1 MRKIVGLLRLTRPA
15 NVITAISDILA
26 GSAIAGFFTNGFVQQ
41 WQPLILLILATSGLY
56 GGGVVLNDVFDA
68 ELDKVERPERP
79 IPAGVVS
86 KTEAALWGVILLLLG
101 ITAAALVHDEFLSLS
116 TFLAVSIAVSA
127 VIYDKWCK
135 HHFIAGPLVMGFC
148 RGLNLLLGISIIPT
162 VFPQYSI
169 LAWVPVIYIAAIT
182 TISHGE
188 VHGGRK
194 TAMFFSAF
202 LYVTVFTSIMAV
214 AFFNRAF
221 MTSLPF
227 IATFAL
233 MVLPPLWK
241 AIQNPVGPV
250 IGAAVKAGVIGLIL
264 MNAAWAA
271 AFGLPIFACVTVL
284 LLPISKYLAKA
295 FAVT

>member
-26 GSAIAGFFTNGFVQQ
+26 GIAIAGFFMDGFVQQ
-41 WQPLILLILATSGLY
+41 WQPLILLILATCGLY
-56 GGGVVLNDVFDA
+56 AGGVVLNDVFDA

-79 IPAGVVS
+79 IPSGVVS
-86 KTEAALWGVILLLLG
+86 KTEAALWGVFLLLLG
-101 ITAAALVHDEFLSLS
+101 IVAAALVHDQFLSLS
-116 TFLAVSIAVSA
+116 TFLAIAIAVSA

-135 HHFIAGPLVMGFC
+135 HHSIAGPLVMGFC
-148 RGLNLLLGISIIPT
+148 RGFNLLLGVSIIPT
-162 VFPQYSI
+162 VFPQFSI
-169 LAWVPVIYIAAIT
+169 LAWVPVVYIAAVT

-202 LYVTVFTSIMAV
+202 LYGTVFTSILAV
-214 AFFNRAF
+214 AYYNRALII
-221 MTSLPF
+221 TLPF
-227 IATFAL
+227 IFTFA
-233 MVLPPLWK
+233 MMILPPLWK
-241 AIQNPVGPV
+241 AIQQPVGPM

-271 AFGLPIFACVTVL
+271 AFGLPIFACVIVL
-284 LLPISKYLAKA
+284 LLPISMYLAKA